1 MPFQSTEDIFHLIES
16 ILKTS
21 TTTTRCLVNR
31 LLIIVQTVRVKLMIL
46 RESLLVL
53 GILVWMLL
61 VVLEDI
67 VSLIDFRSICQ
78 LRVQLH
84 ILSLI

>member
-1 MPFQSTEDIFHLIES
+1 MPFQSTEDIFHLIQS

-21 TTTTRCLVNR
+21 TSSRCLVSR

-46 RESLLVL
+46 RESLMVL

-67 VSLIDFRSICQ
+67 VSRIDFGSI
-78 LRVQLH
+78 
-84 ILSLI
+84 